1 MVAFVAVV
9 TCGCERY
16 LWITC
21 GDTKVYLHLCVV
33 DIHTHLLHG
42 NILGANQSLR
52 ANYENLN
59 LSHRINIQG
68 EGRGGWEGGFA
79 EV

>member
-1 MVAFVAVV
+1 VVAFVAVV

-21 GDTKVYLHLCVV
+21 GDTKVYLHFCVV

-52 ANYENLN
+52 ANYENFN
-59 LSHRINIQG
+59 LGHRINIQG
-68 EGRGGWEGGFA
+68 EGCREVGGGFA
-79 EV
+79 KV